1 MHYKTQR
8 ERVREGGGGV
18 VVVVVVGGVQRRIIL
33 FASVIL
39 CDGNF
44 CFNWWKPTKDAVQK
58 KQLSNTWKVQK
69 NAIY

>member
-1 MHYKTQR
+1 M
-8 ERVREGGGGV
+8 
-18 VVVVVVGGVQRRIIL
+18 VVVVGGVQRRIIL

-44 CFNWWKPTKDAVQK
+44 CLTDENQQRTQSKKAV
-58 KQLSNTWKVQK
+58 SNTLKVQK